1 MQLTVRR
8 SSAVGMATGVGVSG
22 MRTLA
27 HARGVIAR
35 IIVGSAPIFRA
46 PRTAVYIRSVCK
58 LGSAIRSTERTA
70 DQASWSR
77 TGASGLLEWL
87 QQDKHAYP
95 VPLTSLTSCIAMALS
110 SAVDSVERPERERAE
125 HRTCQRADM
134 GC

>member
-1 MQLTVRR
+1 MRR
-8 SSAVGMATGVGVSG
+8 SFGRLGQQCTPAQSAN
-22 MRTLA
+22 
-27 HARGVIAR
+27 
-35 IIVGSAPIFRA
+35 
-46 PRTAVYIRSVCK
+46 

-70 DQASWSR
+70 DQASWSH

-125 HRTCQRADM
+125 HRTCQRADT
-134 GC
+134 GCYL